1 MAKTKEFIL
10 RKYAQST
17 FASFPTE
24 TELFAKKERRG
35 FREGTKG
42 LSGARMIDISR
53 IKPDSD
59 QPRRSH
65 DEKTLG
71 ELAASIRKWGLLQPI
86 TVEYMEQED
95 CFKIINGERR
105 YEAAKQAQLSQIPC
119 IVKDIDRLL
128 RLIHQ
133 LTENIQRQDLPPLE
147 EAEAIQTLIR
157 NRKLE
162 NPQYSQR
169 EAARE
174 LGLPKSYVNEMLT
187 LLKLPQD
194 IKDSVRTSDPV
205 PKSLLL
211 LLMRQGD
218 AEKIRALYREIK
230 EGRLTVRE
238 AKTHLR
244 KSKTKRGRP
253 KYYQYIFQAPEKD
266 FTLKIKFNKAKVDQ
280 FEIINAL
287 SRVLRSLRQEIA

>member
-10 RKYAQST
+10 RKYAQGT

-59 QPRRSH
+59 QPRRSY
-65 DEKTLG
+65 DKKTLG
-71 ELAASIRKWGLLQPI
+71 ELAASIGKWGLLQPI
-86 TVEYMEQED
+86 TVEYLEEED

-105 YEAAKQAQLSQIPC
+105 YQAAKQAQLSQIPC
-119 IVKDIDRLL
+119 IVKDIDRRL

-147 EAEAIQTLIR
+147 EAEAIQTHIR
-157 NRKLE
+157 NRRLE
-162 NPQYSQR
+162 NPHYSQR
-169 EAARE
+169 KAARE

-194 IKDSVRTSDPV
+194 IKDSTSDPV

-218 AEKIRALYREIK
+218 AEKIRALHREIK
-230 EGRLTVRE
+230 EKRLTVRE

-266 FTLKIKFNKAKVDQ
+266 FTLKLKFNKAKVDQ

>member
-1 MAKTKEFIL
+1 MAKAKESIL
-10 RKYAQST
+10 RYYAQGT
-17 FASFPTE
+17 FASFPRE
-24 TELFAKKERRG
+24 TDLFTKKERRG

-42 LSGARMIDISR
+42 LSGARIIDISR

-59 QPRRSH
+59 QPRRSY
-65 DEKTLG
+65 DEKALE

-86 TVEYMEQED
+86 TVEYVEKED

-105 YEAAKQAQLSQIPC
+105 YRAAKQAQLSQIPC
-119 IVKDIDRLL
+119 IAKDIDRRL

-147 EAEAIQTLIR
+147 EAEAIRTHIR
-157 NRKLE
+157 NRKLD
-162 NPQYSQR
+162 NPHYSQR

-187 LLKLPQD
+187 LLKLPPD
-194 IKDSVRTSDPV
+194 IKDSVRTSAPV
-205 PKSLLL
+205 PKSSLL
-211 LLMRQGD
+211 LLMRQSD
-218 AEKIRALYREIK
+218 TERIETLYKEIK

-238 AKTHLR
+238 VKTHLG
-244 KSKTKRGRP
+244 KSKIKRGRP
-253 KYYQYIFQAPEKD
+253 RYYQYIFRAPEKD

-280 FEIINAL
+280 LEIFNAL
-287 SRVLRSLRQEIA
+287 SRVLRTLRQEIA